1 MHEID
6 IMNIGGFKIGQAED
20 TKGLTGC
27 TVFLFDK
34 QSPAGVDIRGG
45 GPASRETPLLNP
57 VADAKGI
64 HALVLSGGSAS
75 RKRLQRY
82 RLFPFMQLLHHTFLQ
97 DFFRFLPNSLIY
109 FML

>member
-6 IMNIGGFKIGQAED
+6 IMDIGGFKIGQAED

-57 VADAKGI
+57 VADARVSMLLYCQV
-64 HALVLSGGSAS
+64 ALPLVWM
-75 RKRLQRY
+75 QREA
-82 RLFPFMQLLHHTFLQ
+82 
-97 DFFRFLPNSLIY
+97 
-109 FML
+109 

>member
-6 IMNIGGFKIGQAED
+6 IMDIGGFKIGQAED

-64 HALVLSGGSAS
+64 HALVLSGA
-75 RKRLQRY
+75 LPLVWMQREA
-82 RLFPFMQLLHHTFLQ
+82 
-97 DFFRFLPNSLIY
+97 
-109 FML
+109 